1 MIFFRLRRK
10 IFLVAISFFFAANGF
25 SKIAFSSLN
34 LNERDETLFALKQN
48 YSGANEF
55 STIFQTKIKNGVAEF
70 FPRAITCFPEQMQ
83 ALDFGRKL
91 QIKNRF
97 GKAVYDFSSGTLQW
111 TERAQSFHEGQA
123 FSLPSAFSNT
133 GKWYC
138 SFEKKELFKGRLV
151 IVEVAT
157 GKKIVLAEECELSYS
172 TVPAKWSPDGEN
184 FIYEK
189 NGALYLCNAEKLFKG
204 ILIRE
209 EFRKICAGA
218 INCATWNDNNFI
230 TYISSD
236 LIFQVGKNEIFSFG
250 LYSQFIPLGKILGRL
265 PQKFDAKF
273 DIFFVNKNASEF
285 IVVRDCEIISWYKKN
300 SEPGGG
306 IFLKP
311 VYSSSFFEQGMTALE
326 FDAFWTAAGEVA
338 LCAKLVASG
347 SGVESCALY
356 TLDSSGK
363 MTRQIL
369 ADDTHSFFA
378 RSPND
383 NFVALMSEENVF
395 VYKVSSWKP
404 VCQLKGEKAVSL
416 AWCDEK
422 NLCAGGIRSVKK
434 ISLEDFSV
442 KELFASSAKEAW
454 WSGDKIILCDEKNG
468 VHIFSEQGGIWIKE
482 SQTVKRVALQNQ
494 NYRIF
499 CGATKNDFYENAI
512 YVRTLAGKITT
523 RALVEQ
529 TAAQNNSFGKKVA
542 IVFDADENCDGLDSI
557 LALCNEFN
565 LKCTFFFNGEFVRRY
580 PSETEKIAQ
589 SGHECAAIFFYNIN
603 LMDKAVYNDKTFI
616 ARGLARL
623 EDEFL
628 ACTGKELSLYWHAPW
643 NKADKKIREEG
654 KAAGYTYIDTN
665 NPFVIPIGAS
675 GERHFSRSSLYEK
688 FHLLINELLASGAEI
703 TTINDLENIE

>member
-1 MIFFRLRRK
+1 MIFFRLRR
-10 IFLVAISFFFAANGF
+10 IFFLAAISIFFMANCF

-48 YSGANEF
+48 FSDANEF
-55 STIFQTKIKNGVAEF
+55 STIFQTKIKNGKAEF

-97 GKAVYDFSSGTLQW
+97 GQAVYDFSSGTLQW
-111 TERAQSFHEGQA
+111 TERAQSFQESQA
-123 FSLPSAFSNT
+123 LPLPSTFSNT

-138 SFEKKELFKGRLV
+138 SFEKKEFFKGRLV

-172 TVPAKWSPDGEN
+172 TVPVKWSSDGEN

-250 LYSQFIPLGKILGRL
+250 LYLQFVPLGKILGRL

-273 DIFFVNKNASEF
+273 DIFFVNKSASEF
-285 IVVRDCEIISWYKKN
+285 IVVRDCEIISWYKKD
-300 SEPGGG
+300 SEPNGE
-306 IFLKP
+306 IFFKP
-311 VYSSSFFEQGMTALE
+311 VYSVSFFEQGITALE
-326 FDAFWTAAGEVA
+326 FDAFWTAAGQVA

-363 MTRQIL
+363 MVRQIL
-369 ADDTHSFFA
+369 ANDTHSFFA

-383 NFVALMSEENVF
+383 AFVALMSEENVF
-395 VYKVSSWKP
+395 VYNVSSWKP
-404 VCQLKGEKAVSL
+404 VCQLKDEKSVSL
-416 AWCDEK
+416 TWCDEK
-422 NLCAGGIRSVKK
+422 NLCVGGSRSVKK
-434 ISLEDFSV
+434 ISLENFSV
-442 KELFASSAKEAW
+442 KELFASSANEAW
-454 WSGDKIILCDEKNG
+454 WSGDKIVLFDEKKG
-468 VHIFSEQGGIWIKE
+468 AFIFSEQDGTWLKE
-482 SQTVKRVALQNQ
+482 NQAQKSVMLQNQ

-499 CGATKNDFYENAI
+499 CGETKNDFYENAI
-512 YVRTLAGKITT
+512 YVRTLAGEITT
-523 RALVEQ
+523 NALIEQ
-529 TAAQNNSFGKKVA
+529 SVAQNSFGKKVA

-565 LKCTFFFNGEFVRRY
+565 LKCTFFFNGEFIRRY
-580 PSETEKIAQ
+580 PGATKNIAQ
-589 SGHECAAIFFYNIN
+589 SGHECAAIFFYNVN
-603 LMDKAVYNDKTFI
+603 LMDNVVYNDRTFI

-665 NPFVIPIGAS
+665 NPFVIPIGAN
-675 GERHFSRSSLYEK
+675 GERKFSRSGLYEK

-703 TTINDLENIE
+703 TTVSDLERIE

>member
-1 MIFFRLRRK
+1 MIFFRLRRS
-10 IFLVAISFFFAANGF
+10 IFIVAATIVFAANGF
-25 SKIAFSSLN
+25 SKIAFAPLD
-34 LNERDETLFALKQN
+34 LNERDEVLFALKQTV
-48 YSGANEF
+48 SGATDI
-55 STIFQTKIKNGVAEF
+55 STIFQTKIKNGTAEF
-70 FPRAITCFPEQMQ
+70 FPRAVTCFPECMS

-97 GKAVYDFSSGTLQW
+97 GQAVYDFSSGTLQW
-111 TERAQSFHEGQA
+111 TEHAQSFQEGCA
-123 FSLPSAFSNT
+123 FPFPAAFSNT

-157 GKKIVLAEECELSYS
+157 GKKIVLAKECELSYS
-172 TVPAKWSPDGEN
+172 RVPAKWSSDGEN

-189 NGALYLCNAEKLFKG
+189 NGVLYLCNAEKLFKG

-209 EFRKICAGA
+209 EFRKICAG
-218 INCATWNDNNFI
+218 IIQCATWNDSNSI

-236 LIFQVGKNEIFSFG
+236 LIFQVDKNEIFSFG
-250 LYSQFIPLGKILGRL
+250 LYSQFVPLGKIVGRL
-265 PQKFDAKF
+265 PQKFDPKF
-273 DIFFVNKNASEF
+273 DIFFVNKSASEF

-300 SEPGGG
+300 SEPGGD
-306 IFLKP
+306 IFLRP
-311 VYSSSFFEQGMTALE
+311 VYSTSFFEQGMSALE
-326 FDAFWTAAGEVA
+326 FDAFWTATGQVA

-356 TLDSSGK
+356 TVDSSGK
-363 MTRQIL
+363 MTRRIF

-383 NFVALMSEENVF
+383 SYIALMSKDDVF
-395 VYKVSSWKP
+395 VYAVSSWKP
-404 VCQLKGEKAVSL
+404 VCQLKGERCVSL
-416 AWCDEK
+416 AWRDEK
-422 NLCAGGIRSVKK
+422 NVCVGGTRSVKH
-434 ISLEDFSV
+434 ISLTDFSV
-442 KELFASSAKEAW
+442 RELFASSAKDAW
-454 WSGDKIILCDEKNG
+454 WNGEAIVLRDEKNG
-468 VHIFSEQGGIWIKE
+468 AYIFSGKDGTWLKE
-482 SQTVKRVALQNQ
+482 NQAEKRGSLQNQ
-494 NYRIF
+494 TYRIF
-499 CGATKNDFYENAI
+499 AGATKNDFYENAL

-529 TAAQNNSFGKKVA
+529 TAAQTSLGKKVA

-580 PSETEKIAQ
+580 PSETKKIAH
-589 SGHECAAIFFYNIN
+589 SGHECAAIFFYNID
-603 LMDKAVYNDKTFI
+603 LMNKAVYNDKTFI

-628 ACTGKELSLYWHAPW
+628 ACTGKELSLYWHAPQ

-654 KAAGYTYIDTN
+654 RAAGYTYIDTN
-665 NPFVIPIGAS
+665 SPFIIPIGVN
-675 GERHFSRSSLYEK
+675 GERRFSRSSLYEK
-688 FHLLINELLASGAEI
+688 FHLLINELLASGAEL
-703 TTINDLENIE
+703 TTISDLKLCE

>member
-1 MIFFRLRRK
+1 MIFFRLRRNF
-10 IFLVAISFFFAANGF
+10 FLVAISFFFVANGF

-48 YSGANEF
+48 FPVANE
-55 STIFQTKIKNGVAEF
+55 SSAIFQTKIKNGKVEF

-83 ALDFGRKL
+83 ALEFGRKL

-97 GKAVYDFSSGTLQW
+97 GQAVYDFSSGSLQW
-111 TERAQSFHEGQA
+111 TERVQSFQESQA
-123 FSLPSAFSNT
+123 FPLPAAFSNT

-151 IVEVAT
+151 VVEAAT

-172 TVPAKWSPDGEN
+172 TVPAKWSSDGEN

-209 EFRKICAGA
+209 EFRKICAGS

-236 LIFQVGKNEIFSFG
+236 IIFQVGKNEIFSFG

-285 IVVRDCEIISWYKKN
+285 LVVHDCEIISWYKKN
-300 SEPGGG
+300 SEPSGD

-311 VYSSSFFEQGMTALE
+311 VYSTSFFEQGMAALE
-326 FDAFWTAAGEVA
+326 FDAFWTATGQVA
-338 LCAKLVASG
+338 LCAKLVTSG
-347 SGVESCALY
+347 SGVESCAIY
-356 TLDSSGK
+356 TLDSSGR
-363 MTRQIL
+363 MVRQIFVN
-369 ADDTHSFFA
+369 DTHSFFA
-378 RSPND
+378 RSPD
-383 NFVALMSEENVF
+383 NMFVALMSEENVF
-395 VYKVSSWKP
+395 VYKISSWKP
-404 VCQLKGEKAVSL
+404 VCQLKGERTVSL

-422 NLCAGGIRSVKK
+422 ILCVGGSRSVKK

-442 KELFASSAKEAW
+442 KDLFASSAKEAW
-454 WSGDKIILCDEKNG
+454 WSGDKIVLRDEKNATY
-468 VHIFSEQGGIWIKE
+468 IFSEKDGTWLKE
-482 SQTVKRVALQNQ
+482 NQAEKRVALQNQ

-523 RALVEQ
+523 RALIEQ
-529 TAAQNNSFGKKVA
+529 TVAENSFGKKVA

-565 LKCTFFFNGEFVRRY
+565 LKCTFFFNGEFIRRY
-580 PSETEKIAQ
+580 PSETKKIAQ

-603 LMDKAVYNDKTFI
+603 LLDKAVYNDKTFI

-643 NKADKKIREEG
+643 NNADKKIREEG
-654 KAAGYTYIDTN
+654 RAAGYTYIDTN
-665 NPFVIPIGAS
+665 NPFVIPVGAR
-675 GERHFSRSSLYEK
+675 GERYFSRSSLYEK
-688 FHLLINELLASGAEI
+688 FHLLINELLTSGAEI
-703 TTINDLENIE
+703 TTISGLEAIE

>member
-10 IFLVAISFFFAANGF
+10 IFLAAISFFFAANGF
-25 SKIAFSSLN
+25 PKVVFSSLN

-48 YSGANEF
+48 FSNANEF
-55 STIFQTKIKNGVAEF
+55 STIFQTKIKNGKAEF

-91 QIKNRF
+91 QITNRF
-97 GKAVYDFSSGTLQW
+97 GQAVYDFSSESLQW
-111 TERAQSFHEGQA
+111 TERVQSFNEIQASPLPAA
-123 FSLPSAFSNT
+123 FSST

-138 SFEKKELFKGRLV
+138 TFEKIALFKARLV
-151 IVEVAT
+151 AVEAAT
-157 GKKIVLAEECELSYS
+157 GKKIVLVEECDLSYS
-172 TVPAKWSPDGEN
+172 AVPVKWSPDGEN

-189 NGALYLCNAEKLFKG
+189 NDSLYLCNAEKLFKE

-218 INCATWNDNNFI
+218 INCAEWNDNNFI
-230 TYISSD
+230 TYISFD
-236 LIFQVGKNEIFSFG
+236 MIFQVGKNEIFSFG
-250 LYSQFIPLGKILGRL
+250 LYSQFLPLGKILGRL

-273 DIFFVNKNASEF
+273 DVFFVNKSASEF
-285 IVVRDCEIISWYKKN
+285 LVVHDCETISLYKKN
-300 SEPGGG
+300 SGPDGE

-311 VYSSSFFEQGMTALE
+311 VYSAFFFEQEMTALD
-326 FDAFWTAAGEVA
+326 FDAFWTAEGQVA

-356 TLDSSGK
+356 TVDSSGK
-363 MTRQIL
+363 MTRQIF
-369 ADDTHSFFA
+369 ANDTHSFFA
-378 RSPND
+378 RNSND
-383 NFVALMSEENVF
+383 TCIALMAGENVF

-404 VCQLKGEKAVSL
+404 LCQLKGEKSFSL

-422 NLCAGGIRSVKK
+422 NLCVGGSRSVKK

-442 KELFASSAKEAW
+442 KELFASSADEAW
-454 WSGDKIILCDEKNG
+454 WNGDKIILHDGKKDAY
-468 VHIFSEQGGIWIKE
+468 FSERGGVWSKANQAE
-482 SQTVKRVALQNQ
+482 KRVALQNQ

-499 CGATKNDFYENAI
+499 CGASKNGFYENAI

-523 RALVEQ
+523 GALVEEMAEQ
-529 TAAQNNSFGKKVA
+529 NSFGKKVA
-542 IVFDADENCDGLDSI
+542 IVFDADENCDGMDSI
-557 LALCNEFN
+557 LTLCNEFN
-565 LKCTFFFNGEFVRRY
+565 LKCTFFFNGEFIRRY
-580 PSETEKIAQ
+580 PRETKKISQ

-603 LMDKAVYNDKTFI
+603 LMDKVVYNDKTFI

-643 NKADKKIREEG
+643 NKSDKKIREEG
-654 KAAGYTYIDTN
+654 RAAGYTYIDTN
-665 NPFVIPIGAS
+665 NPFVIPIGTGS
-675 GERHFSRSSLYEK
+675 ERRFSRTGLYEK

-703 TTINDLENIE
+703 TTISDLGRVE

>member
-10 IFLVAISFFFAANGF
+10 FFFVAISFFFVANGF

-34 LNERDETLFALKQN
+34 LNERDEMLFALKQN
-48 YSGANEF
+48 FPGANES
-55 STIFQTKIKNGVAEF
+55 STIFQTKIKNGKAEF

-97 GKAVYDFSSGTLQW
+97 GQAVYDFSSGTLQW
-111 TERAQSFHEGQA
+111 TERVQSFQESQA
-123 FSLPSAFSNT
+123 FPLPAAFSST

-138 SFEKKELFKGRLV
+138 SFEKNELFKGRLV
-151 IVEVAT
+151 VVEAAT
-157 GKKIVLAEECELSYS
+157 GKKIVLAQECELSYS
-172 TVPAKWSPDGEN
+172 TVPARWSPDGEN

-204 ILIRE
+204 VLIRE
-209 EFRKICAGA
+209 EFRKICAGT

-250 LYSQFIPLGKILGRL
+250 LYSQFVPLGKILGRL

-273 DIFFVNKNASEF
+273 DIFFVNKNANEF
-285 IVVRDCEIISWYKKN
+285 LVVRDCEIISWYKKN
-300 SEPGGG
+300 PEPDSD

-311 VYSSSFFEQGMTALE
+311 VYSTSFFEQGMTALK
-326 FDAFWTAAGEVA
+326 FDAFWTAAGQVA
-338 LCAKLVASG
+338 LCVKLVTSG
-347 SGVESCALY
+347 NGIESCAIY

-363 MTRQIL
+363 MARQIF
-369 ADDTHSFFA
+369 ANDTHSFFA
-378 RSPND
+378 RSPD
-383 NFVALMSEENVF
+383 NAFVALMSEENVF
-395 VYKVSSWKP
+395 VYKISSWKP

-422 NLCAGGIRSVKK
+422 NLCVGGSRSVKK

-454 WSGDKIILCDEKNG
+454 WDGDKIVLRDEKKG
-468 VHIFSEQGGIWIKE
+468 AFIFSEQGGTWLKE
-482 SQTVKRVALQNQ
+482 NQAEKRVALQNQ

-499 CGATKNDFYENAI
+499 CGTTKNGFYENAI

-523 RALVEQ
+523 RALIEQ
-529 TAAQNNSFGKKVA
+529 TVAENSSGKKVA
-542 IVFDADENCDGLDSI
+542 IVFDADESCDGLDSI

-565 LKCTFFFNGEFVRRY
+565 LKCTFFFNGEFIRRY
-580 PSETEKIAQ
+580 PSETKKIAQ

-628 ACTGKELSLYWHAPW
+628 ACTGKEISLYWHAPW
-643 NKADKKIREEG
+643 NKADEKIREEG
-654 KAAGYTYIDTN
+654 QAAGYTYIDTN

-675 GERHFSRSSLYEK
+675 GERYFSRSSLYEK
-688 FHLLINELLASGAEI
+688 FHLLINELLTSGAEI
-703 TTINDLENIE
+703 TTISGLEAIE